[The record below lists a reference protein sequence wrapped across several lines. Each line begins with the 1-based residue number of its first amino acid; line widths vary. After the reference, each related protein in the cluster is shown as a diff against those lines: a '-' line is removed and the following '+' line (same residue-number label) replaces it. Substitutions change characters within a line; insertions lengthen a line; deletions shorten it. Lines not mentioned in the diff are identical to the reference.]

1 MLLQTVR
8 IKNFREI
15 KERTVE
21 LKPGFN
27 FITGADKNEK
37 TAILEAV
44 AIGLSGFTVGFE
56 GVKIRNFTK
65 EDVKFSD
72 LMLQSKMDDKDV
84 DASTEIVVKVALD
97 NIVYEWI
104 RSKKCMNASRG
115 TIQPRDIC
123 KQAVKMVSDTSN
135 ELPILDYY
143 GSNRFH
149 KQDDSLEIFRKDYF
163 RTVGYVDALQDSFDI
178 KLLLNWCIKMEIVAW
193 QKGKKIAEY
202 EAVRN
207 AVSDFLYYFESN
219 ENYAIFYDKHQEKM
233 MCQKDDIIF
242 AITDFDKDY
251 QAIIWMVFD
260 IAYRMAVLNPF
271 MKENIAQTAG
281 VVLIDELDRGL
292 SLQDKERM
300 VAALQKVFP
309 NVQFVVATDS

>member
-1 MLLQTVR
+1 MLLKTVR

-27 FITGADKNEK
+27 FIAGKDEKEK
-37 TAILEAV
+37 TAILEAI
-44 AIGLSGFTVGFE
+44 AIGLSVFIVDFQGM
-56 GVKIRNFTK
+56 KARNFTK

-72 LMLQSKMDDKDV
+72 LTLQSKMDDKDV
-84 DASTEIVVKVALD
+84 DASTEIVVKAALD
-97 NIVYEWI
+97 NVVYEWI
-104 RSKKCMNASRG
+104 RSKKCMNSSRG

-123 KQAVKMVSDTSN
+123 KQAVKIVSDTSN
-135 ELPILDYY
+135 ELPILAYY

-178 KLLLNWCIKMEIVAW
+178 KMLLNWCIKMEVVAW

-202 EAVRN
+202 EAVKK
-207 AVSDFLYYFESN
+207 AVSDFLQYFESN

-233 MCQKDDIIF
+233 MCQKDDEIF
-242 AITDFDKDY
+242 AITDFDEDY
-251 QAIIWMVFD
+251 QTMIWMVFD

-271 MKENIAQTAG
+271 MQENITQTAG
-281 VVLIDELDRGL
+281 LVLIDEMDRGL
-292 SLQDKERM
+292 SLYDKERM
-300 VAALQKVFP
+300 EAALQKVFP
-309 NVQFVVATDS
+309 KVQFIVTVEK